1 VTNNK
6 WIVPLIILTAAL
18 HACAPAGQPSEP
30 AEEILEGLRQIA
42 STEGFRPYE
51 GNPILEPGPEGSFD
65 AGALGSM
72 SVLLADG
79 IFHMYYETW
88 GVRSDAEWDA
98 DEYESLQIGHATSR
112 DGIRWTKDPGNPVL
126 AHGGEAD
133 FDRTGVWDPYVIYED
148 GIFKMWYGGGGGS
161 QPNFGWAYA
170 TSEDGTRF
178 KKQGLIGIGNQTG
191 VEDCHVVCDPE
202 SGLYYMYYWWGWA
215 EPEGLFLVT
224 SPTETGFD
232 FNKRIPV
239 RIEGDDSYMKKFGH
253 VIRDRQGWHMFYSNF
268 VQPHCPNSITRYA
281 WSEDGIHWQAKNRRL
296 VKGHDSEVLKVADDL
311 FLMFSSP
318 QNGFDRAGTDVRLSV
333 YNGTLQDLAQKPA
346 FFDIPGPT
354 AITGKKFTFRF
365 GDDEP
370 VTFLFRPE
378 GEVILSEEGNVED
391 PYTFNAYYGHD
402 GDRVW
407 IKGEGIHLEGSFE
420 GETLELS
427 EVEEDNRN
435 E

>member
-1 VTNNK
+1 
-6 WIVPLIILTAAL
+6 
-18 HACAPAGQPSEP
+18 
-30 AEEILEGLRQIA
+30 
-42 STEGFRPYE
+42 
-51 GNPILEPGPEGSFD
+51 
-65 AGALGSM
+65 
-72 SVLLADG
+72 
-79 IFHMYYETW
+79 
-88 GVRSDAEWDA
+88 
-98 DEYESLQIGHATSR
+98 
-112 DGIRWTKDPGNPVL
+112 VL

-170 TSEDGTRF
+170 TSEDGTHF
-178 KKQGLIGIGNQTG
+178 EKQGLIGIGNQTG

-253 VIRDRQGWHMFYSNF
+253 VIRDRHGWHMFYSNF

-333 YNGTLQDLAQKPA
+333 YNGTLQDLAKKPP